1 MKMVDWIVKYW
12 IEVVFGLIVAGL
24 GIAYKR
30 LAVKIKDTKAKDD
43 AIAEGVKYL
52 LMLQLREKGEQY
64 LRDGYCSTEQK
75 HEYEKAYSAYHAL
88 GGNDT
93 ITALKES
100 VLKLPC

>member
-1 MKMVDWIVKYW
+1 MEWIVKYW
-12 IEVVFGLIVAGL
+12 IEVVFGAIVTVLGL
-24 GIAYKR
+24 AYKR
-30 LAVKIKDTKAKDD
+30 LASKLKDAKSKDD

-64 LRDGYCSTEQK
+64 IRDGYCSTEQK
-75 HEYEKAYSAYHAL
+75 HEYEKAYNAYHAL